1 MTWLFRPFRLFALLL
16 ISTGGWAALSDAHDY
31 ALGSVSIA
39 HPWALPTAPGA
50 RTGAAFMKISNRGK
64 TDVRLTG
71 GFSHFAGGVEI
82 HSMSIDDGIMRMRHL
97 QDGLVIPAGGE
108 AEFRPGGLHLML
120 TGLQRPLV
128 LHDRVPLTLLFEG
141 GAKINMVLFV
151 DQPVGTP
158 THQGH

>member
-1 MTWLFRPFRLFALLL
+1 MIWLFRPFRLFALLL
-16 ISTGGWAALSDAHDY
+16 ISTGSLAALSDAHDY
-31 ALGSVSIA
+31 TLGSVSIA

-64 TDVRLTG
+64 TAVRLTG
-71 GFSHFAGGVEI
+71 GSSHFAGGVEI

-141 GAKINMVLFV
+141 GAKINVVLFV